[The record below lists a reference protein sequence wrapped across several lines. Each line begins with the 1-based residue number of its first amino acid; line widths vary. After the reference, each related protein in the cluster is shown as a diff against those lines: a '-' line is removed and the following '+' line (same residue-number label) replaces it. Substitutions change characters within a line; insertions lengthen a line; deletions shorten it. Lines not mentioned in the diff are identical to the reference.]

1 MDNVQIVYFPTRNPR
16 NCSRTLPKRSG
27 LTQVFR
33 NCLHYLFSQENSLIY
48 DFRVYTLF
56 RTANLSLLVRTESPF
71 APLTL
76 TQTRLTAFTVNA
88 SGVGRFGVGCSTGG
102 I

>member
-1 MDNVQIVYFPTRNPR
+1 MDNMQLVHFPTRNPR

-71 APLTL
+71 APLPL
-76 TQTRLTAFTVNA
+76 TQTRVKAFTVNA

>member
-1 MDNVQIVYFPTRNPR
+1 MDNMQLVHFPTRNPR

-33 NCLHYLFSQENSLIY
+33 NCLHYLFVQENSLIY
-48 DFRVYTLF
+48 DFHTLF

-71 APLTL
+71 APLPL
-76 TQTRLTAFTVNA
+76 TQTRVKAFTVNA